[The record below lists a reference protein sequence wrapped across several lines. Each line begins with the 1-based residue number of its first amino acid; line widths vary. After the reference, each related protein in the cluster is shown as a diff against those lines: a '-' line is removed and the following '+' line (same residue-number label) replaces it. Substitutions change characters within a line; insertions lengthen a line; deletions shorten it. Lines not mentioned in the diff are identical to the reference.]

1 MAEPTE
7 QNEPAQTIVVGAGIA
22 GLVVARELV
31 LLGHTVRV
39 LESTDRAGGQ
49 VSARE
54 LDGMRLDAGA
64 EAFATRGGTVRAY
77 LERLGLAD
85 RIIAPLNAPAWLH
98 SAEGITVALPAV
110 SLLGIPAS
118 TLSDDVVRVVGRRGA
133 WRGLMDALLPGP
145 VGSRLPTVGAL
156 VRRRMGDAIL
166 ERLVAPVV
174 EGIHSVHPDNLPVSA
189 VPGLTHNLLREN
201 SLGRAVAR
209 MRIDAPAGSLVASVE
224 GGMAT
229 LVDTLLAE
237 LDRYGVPIE
246 YGVRVAEVNA
256 HHVVLASEATAVESD
271 TVDPELEVRR
281 GRVIVAAPGLVA
293 CADGTPATSTETHVV
308 ILVLAA
314 DQPGEQPLAVA
325 PRGTGVLVARGSDVV
340 ARALTHVTAKW
351 SSVRAAAGGREVV
364 RLSYEQPPTP
374 EQARRDA
381 EVLLGV
387 SIPNHRVLAAET
399 VTWRRAGRIVVDDSV
414 PVVGEQI
421 AGTGLAAVIA
431 HARSVADEIGPPEG
445 HPGAVTPNNQKEA
458 TP

>member
-1 MAEPTE
+1 MAEPTKQTE
-7 QNEPAQTIVVGAGIA
+7 FAQTIVVGAGIA
-22 GLVVARELV
+22 GLVIARELV
-31 LLGHTVRV
+31 LLGHTVRI
-39 LESTDRAGGQ
+39 LESSDRAGGQ
-49 VSARE
+49 VSACE

-64 EAFATRGGTVRAY
+64 EAFATRGGAVRAY
-77 LERLGLAD
+77 LERMGLAD
-85 RIIAPLNAPAWLH
+85 RIMEPLDAPAWVH

-133 WRGLMDALLPGP
+133 WRGLVDALLPGP

-174 EGIHSVHPDNLPVSA
+174 EGIHSMHPDNLPVTA

-209 MRIDAPAGSLVASVE
+209 MRIDAPAGSLVASLE
-224 GGMAT
+224 GGMTT

-246 YGVRVAEVNA
+246 FGVRVAEVHA
-256 HHVVLASEATAVESD
+256 DHVVLDRDADDSDFDDEPEA
-271 TVDPELEVRR
+271 RR

-293 CADGTPATSTETHVV
+293 SVDGMPAPSTETHVV

-314 DQPGEQPLAVA
+314 DQPGEQPLVVA

-351 SSVRAAAGGREVV
+351 ASVRAAAGGREVV
-364 RLSYEQPPTP
+364 RLSYENPPTP
-374 EQARRDA
+374 EQARLDA

-387 SIPNHRVLAAET
+387 SIPNDRVLATET

-414 PVVGEQI
+414 AVVGEQV

-431 HARSVADEIGPPEG
+431 HAQAVADEIGPPEG
-445 HPGAVTPNNQKEA
+445 HPGAENPHTQKEA
-458 TP
+458 TS